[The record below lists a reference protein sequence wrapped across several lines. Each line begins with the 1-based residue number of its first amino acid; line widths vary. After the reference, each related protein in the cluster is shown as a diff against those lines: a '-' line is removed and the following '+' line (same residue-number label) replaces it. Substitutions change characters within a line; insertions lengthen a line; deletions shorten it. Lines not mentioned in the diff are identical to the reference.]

1 MGTGG
6 NVGRRPAAPEPYGAG
21 VNTVV
26 SRFSETFRASPAL
39 KVTVASLGALQLL
52 VVLAFVAANQF
63 FNVGATL
70 SFAASGHSDRL
81 RTFIAWQIVGGFFG
95 LGVNLTFA
103 GLVRYWSLSFANVT
117 GIGLAFVSAQVFAAY
132 MVLHEPFAWPEWL
145 GTSLVFAGVILIAVG
160 HR

>member
-1 MGTGG
+1 MS
-6 NVGRRPAAPEPYGAG
+6 RP
-21 VNTVV
+21 VT
-26 SRFSETFRASPAL
+26 RFSETFRASPAL
-39 KVTVASLGALQLL
+39 KATIAGLGALQAL
-52 VVLAFVAANQF
+52 VVLVVVVANQF

-70 SFAASGHSDRL
+70 SFAASGHAERL
-81 RTFIAWQIVGGFFG
+81 RTFIAWQIIGGLFG

-145 GTSLVFAGVILIAVG
+145 GTGLVFAGVILIAVG

>member
-1 MGTGG
+1 M
-6 NVGRRPAAPEPYGAG
+6 N
-21 VNTVV
+21 
-26 SRFSETFRASPAL
+26 RFSETFRASPAL
-39 KVTVASLGALQLL
+39 KASVASLGALQLL
-52 VVLAFVAANQF
+52 VVLVVVAANQF

-70 SFAASGHSDRL
+70 SFAASGHAERL
-81 RTFIAWQIVGGFFG
+81 RTFVAWQIIGGLFG

-145 GTSLVFAGVILIAVG
+145 GTSLVFVGVILIAVG

>member
-1 MGTGG
+1 MT
-6 NVGRRPAAPEPYGAG
+6 
-21 VNTVV
+21 
-26 SRFSETFRASPAL
+26 RFSETFRASPAL
-39 KVTVASLGALQLL
+39 KATIAGLGALQAL
-52 VVLAFVAANQF
+52 VVLVVVVANQF

-70 SFAASGHSDRL
+70 SFAASGHAERL
-81 RTFIAWQIVGGFFG
+81 RTFIAWQIVGGLFG

>member
-1 MGTGG
+1 M
-6 NVGRRPAAPEPYGAG
+6 
-21 VNTVV
+21 
-26 SRFSETFRASPAL
+26 SRFSDMFRASPAL
-39 KVTVASLGALQLL
+39 KASVASLGALQLL
-52 VVLAFVAANQF
+52 VIFGIVVANQF

-70 SFAASGHSDRL
+70 SFAASGHAERL
-81 RTFIAWQIVGGFFG
+81 RTFIAWQIIGGFFG

-145 GTSLVFAGVILIAVG
+145 GTSLVFVGVVLIAIG
-160 HR
+160 HH